1 MQGKDLVMRSIKF
14 SQSSLRRNQA
24 GGFSIYVSLI
34 VMLVLTLIT
43 LGFVR
48 IVGSNYREITD
59 SQYNLQAHY
68 AAEAGVSDAR
78 KEIIERIKTS
88 GLIDSFTTGTSTN
101 PDSWAEGLEA
111 WNCSAGK
118 NQHTD
123 IDSAN
128 HWREGGVYKGNLFD
142 PDNSQEPNI
151 GYSCVDIDLR
161 PKELVYDQI
170 DQNRSLMLPLWPVN
184 KDGGNVDVEEF
195 VFSWGDADSGPNNM
209 PDFQEFTPHKDWN
222 ALPVLR
228 VQITA
233 IPNNF
238 TRTILNQNTRVFFLV
253 PDDVSNATLTHN
265 WPALGADGEIVHCV
279 HTTNKDFPCQVT
291 LTFNSTAF
299 SPSKDKNYL
308 YFARVQAI
316 YKDAKFSLEG
326 NYGGTDPVRFQN
338 IQAVITVTGRG
349 GPILERLRERI
360 PLRPV
365 YDYPEYALD
374 SVDTICKILINDPT
388 LGVYLKPDLLDQVRL
403 DSRAGDDTAACS
415 VHRP

>member
-1 MQGKDLVMRSIKF
+1 MQGKNLVMRSIKF

-88 GLIDSFTTGTSTN
+88 GLLDSFTTGTLMN
-101 PDSWAEGLEA
+101 PDGWAKDLEA
-111 WNCSAGK
+111 WNCSEGH
-118 NQHTD
+118 QYD
-123 IDSAN
+123 YDSAN
-128 HWREGGVYKGNLFD
+128 PEINPWYDGGDYKGDLL
-142 PDNSQEPNI
+142 EPQGPI
-151 GYSCVDIDLR
+151 GYSCADIDLR
-161 PKELVYDQI
+161 PEELVYDQV
-170 DQNRSLMLPLWPVN
+170 DQNRSLMLPLWPV
-184 KDGGNVDVEEF
+184 DGAGVNVDVEEF
-195 VFSWGDADSGPNNM
+195 VFSWGDADSGSNNM
-209 PDFQEFTPHKDWN
+209 PDFQGFTPHKDWD

-228 VQITA
+228 VQVTA
-233 IPNNF
+233 IPNPF
-238 TRTILNQNTRVFFLV
+238 DRQKLNDNTRVFFLV
-253 PDDVSNATLTHN
+253 PDDQDNQTPTP
-265 WPALGADGEIVHCV
+265 WPTPGDDGEIVHCT
-279 HTTNKDFPCQVT
+279 HNYIGGKLDPDFPCKVI
-291 LTFNSTAF
+291 LKLGFGNS
-299 SPSKDKNYL
+299 DLL

-316 YKDAKFSLEG
+316 YKDAKFSLKGEHT
-326 NYGGTDPVRFQN
+326 GGDVRFQN

-388 LGVYLKPDLLDQVRL
+388 LGVYLKPDLYGQVT
-403 DSRAGDDTAACS
+403 SQGDEEACS
-415 VHRP
+415 VHRPQ